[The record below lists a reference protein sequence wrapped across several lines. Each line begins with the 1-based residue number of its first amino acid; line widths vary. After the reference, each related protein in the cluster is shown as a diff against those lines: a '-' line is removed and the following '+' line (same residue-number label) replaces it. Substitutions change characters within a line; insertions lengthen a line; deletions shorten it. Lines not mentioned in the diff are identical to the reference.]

1 MEMTLF
7 LAFISSLMISMVLI
21 PPLIKSAGWLQI
33 MDLPDERKIHS
44 VPIAR
49 VGGIAF
55 AAGTII
61 SILLWNPKDPV
72 VVSYLLGGTI
82 ILFFGIWDDWSS
94 LNFKSKFTTQ
104 LLATLVVVLYG
115 KVRITSFP
123 FFDSATLPA
132 SFSIPFTIV
141 AILAITNAVN
151 LSDGLDGLAGGLSLL
166 SIGGL
171 AVLAYLSGDNMV
183 LGMTIP
189 LLGGVFGFLRFNTY
203 PARVFM
209 GDGGSQFLGFSL
221 GVFSFILTDSV
232 RGPYSPLIGLLIVGL
247 PLFDTLGVIL
257 QRWRAGRPLF
267 LADRNHIH
275 HKLIS
280 AGLFHH
286 EAVILIYLLQITL
299 VSLGCL
305 LRFQDDGLL
314 TGVYG
319 TLALLF
325 FYLFF
330 KIGKAPYLWKR
341 EGDSPLSGFLGRL
354 KSYRWVS
361 ELPLQLLS
369 VLVPLFLLVIVFLP
383 KKVPVDFGTISL
395 ALLALLLT
403 GLLLKRGFQTLIR
416 AALYVGGA
424 FGIYLSEGTVSLLPV
439 TPFSFFNLFYIVLA
453 GLIILTV
460 TTDKKETFQITPL
473 DFLILFIVLIFSL
486 LMKIEVAGIVIGLF
500 AAKLIVLF
508 YAFEIL
514 LNQFSNRMGVLGGA
528 SIWALVIIG
537 LRGWLT

>member
-1 MEMTLF
+1 MSLF
-7 LAFISSLMISMVLI
+7 LAFISSLLISMALI
-21 PPLIKSAGWLQI
+21 PPLIKSAGWFQI

-44 VPIAR
+44 IPIAR

-72 VVSYLLGGTI
+72 VITYLLGGAI
-82 ILFFGIWDDWSS
+82 ILFFGVWDDWSS

-123 FFDSATLPA
+123 FFDGATLP
-132 SFSIPFTIV
+132 SWFTIPFTIV

-166 SIGGL
+166 SFGGL
-171 AVLAYLSGDNMV
+171 AVLAYLSGDMMV

-232 RGPYSPLIGLLIVGL
+232 RGPFSPLIGLLIVGL

-257 QRWRAGRPLF
+257 QRWKAGQSLF

-286 EAVILIYLLQITL
+286 EAVILIYMLQITL

-325 FYLFF
+325 FFFFF
-330 KIGKAPYLWKR
+330 KVGKAPFFWKR
-341 EGDSPLSGFLGRL
+341 EKESFLSSIRNRI
-354 KSYRWVS
+354 KSSRRTS

-369 VLVPLFLLVIVFLP
+369 VLVPLFLLVIVFVP
-383 KKVPVDFGTISL
+383 RKIPVDFGSIAL
-395 ALLALLLT
+395 VLLACLLA
-403 GLLLKRGFQTLIR
+403 GLLFKKGFQTLIR

-424 FGIYLSEGTVSLLPV
+424 FGIYLSEGAVSLFPV
-439 TPFSFFNLFYIVLA
+439 TPFSFFNLFYFVLA

-460 TTDKKETFQITPL
+460 TADKKGSFKTTPL
-473 DFLILFIVLIFSL
+473 DFLILFVVLTFSL
-486 LMKIEVAGIVIGLF
+486 LMKVEIAGIILGIF
-500 AAKLIVLF
+500 AAKLVILF

-514 LNQFSNRMGVLGGA
+514 LNQFSNRMGVLGGI
-528 SIWALVIIG
+528 SIWTLVIIG
-537 LRGWLT
+537 LRGWLS